1 MNRPAHIEEVRNTKT
16 GTIGLVVCRYNRRS
30 DGKGIVEVNTG
41 LAKHMHWLALNVE
54 AA

>member
-1 MNRPAHIEEVRNTKT
+1 MSSKPELVRNMKT
-16 GTIGLVVCRYNRRS
+16 GTTGFVVCRYNRRN

-41 LAKHMHWLALNVE
+41 LAKHMHWLASNVE